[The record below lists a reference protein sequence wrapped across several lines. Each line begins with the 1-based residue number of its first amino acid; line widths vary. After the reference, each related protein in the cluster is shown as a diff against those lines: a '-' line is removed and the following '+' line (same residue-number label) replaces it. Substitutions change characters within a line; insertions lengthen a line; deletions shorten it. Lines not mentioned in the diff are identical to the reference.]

1 MTMRLSVILALGLF
15 ACGDDAAPADTTGP
29 DLPETVDTTPD
40 TAIEATAETETAV
53 DVPPSETGEV
63 DLCGGITCT
72 DIPAAECSP
81 DRLSVWAFGQAGT
94 CEVDDEGF
102 SLCRYPVN
110 ETRCSEGQAC
120 IVGAQG
126 PACGTP
132 VETCDVALSRAAT
145 WISAVRIPT
154 AADASQ
160 CCFDFDGD
168 GDIDNGL
175 ADLVAT
181 LSPLFDANPQNF
193 VDKFIARGLNAYLL
207 QYRGLDDLANDANIG
222 IDMLIGFDADGDYN
236 DNLAGTEQFKVRA
249 PSYAGATPKSTFST
263 ASTSNFVLRARSPEM
278 GFLMPLA
285 LDPFV
290 AAVRDV
296 RLDARVILGDNGRG
310 LTLGAVGQDIGAR
323 FGALFPLSE
332 VFRAINTYV
341 KDACG
346 CLDLAGLDLITAQ
359 GGGWQCESAGSS
371 ACNPEDDDESICIDL
386 AGYCS
391 AAVLLVSPDVG
402 DSISLGFWIQGL
414 SAGLDGF
421 VDANDQALVCE

>member
-1 MTMRLSVILALGLF
+1 MSMRASVIISLGLL
-15 ACGDDAAPADTTGP
+15 ACGDDAAPADTASP
-29 DLPETVDTTPD
+29 DLPDTVDTTQAE
-40 TAIEATAETETAV
+40 TAIEATAEAETTA

-63 DLCGGITCT
+63 DLCGGITCD
-72 DIPAAECSP
+72 DIPSAECSP
-81 DRLSVWAFGQAGT
+81 DRTSVWAFGQAGS
-94 CEVDDEGF
+94 CEVDADGF
-102 SLCRYPVN
+102 SLCRYPIN
-110 ETRCSEGQAC
+110 ETRCTGEQAC
-120 IVGAQG
+120 IVGPTG
-126 PACGTP
+126 PACATP
-132 VETCDVALSRAAT
+132 VETCDVALSPAAT

-154 AADASQ
+154 PDTTP

-181 LSPLFDANPQNF
+181 MSPLFDANPQNF

-207 QYRGLDDLANDANIG
+207 QYRGLDDLANDASIG

-236 DNLAGTEQFKVRA
+236 DNLGGTEQFKVRA
-249 PSYAGATPKSTFST
+249 PSFAGATPKSSFAT
-263 ASTSNFVLRARSPEM
+263 ASTSNFVLRARSPNM

-285 LDPFV
+285 VDPFA

-310 LTLGAVGQDIGAR
+310 LTLGAVGQDLGAR

-346 CLDLAGLDLITAQ
+346 CLDLAGLDLITEQ

-391 AAVLLVSPDVG
+391 AAVLLVTPDVG
-402 DSISLGFWIQGL
+402 DSISLGFWLQGL